1 MTEQVNKNQESELT
15 EFNVHVFIPVRV
27 KVCGIKAANAKE
39 ASRIA
44 EELTTK
50 EIAGLIDNDGVG
62 LSCGNGATITEINY
76 AQDTAIEFLAD
87 IAGDDDYE
95 RSAWV
100 KPDEISGTQEQT
112 SEPSM

>member
-50 EIAGLIDNDGVG
+50 EIAGLIDNDSVG
-62 LSCGNGATITEINY
+62 LSLAM
-76 AQDTAIEFLAD
+76 AQLLPRLIMHRILLLSF
-87 IAGDDDYE
+87 
-95 RSAWV
+95 
-100 KPDEISGTQEQT
+100 
-112 SEPSM
+112 